1 MQPLGLVIGHW
12 VWSGGQTV
20 GQMPGHW
27 VPSVPIGPR
36 ILHYLFH
43 FQFIFLLEFAK
54 IKKVKYCISLYK
66 DVSKM
71 KCTNWLLHY
80 FTTLSG
86 HILANYISIFHK
98 TEVFMNIL
106 RCQTCPNLNWI
117 KTTR

>member
-1 MQPLGLVIGHW
+1 MDKELTVLKW
-12 VWSGGQTV
+12 VLIV
-20 GQMPGHW
+20 RLKIPQMPQKVLAQNGKSTDYGH
-27 VPSVPIGPR
+27 
-36 ILHYLFH
+36 
-43 FQFIFLLEFAK
+43 AK
-54 IKKVKYCISLYK
+54 AK

-98 TEVFMNIL
+98 TEVFMDIL
-106 RCQTCPNLNWI
+106 RCQMCPNLNWI

>member
-1 MQPLGLVIGHW
+1 MFFFLRNDGRFLKEITLDIRLNVRHEYLVTK
-12 VWSGGQTV
+12 VS
-20 GQMPGHW
+20 
-27 VPSVPIGPR
+27 
-36 ILHYLFH
+36 
-43 FQFIFLLEFAK
+43 K
-54 IKKVKYCISLYK
+54 IVSK